1 MEVRYYLDPESG
13 EPHIHEHG
21 VTEEEVEAVLLRPGE
36 DLPAKDG
43 ARQAL
48 GQTAA
53 GRFLRVIYVPDPD
66 PNSVFVLT
74 AFELRGKP
82 LQAFR
87 RRRRRRGR

>member
-1 MEVRYYLDPESG
+1 MEVRYYLDPDSG

-21 VTEEEVEAVLLRPGE
+21 VTEEEVESLLRYPDE

-48 GQTAA
+48 GQAA
-53 GRFLRVIYVPDPD
+53 SGRYLRVIYIPDPD
-66 PNSVFVLT
+66 PDSLFVVT

-87 RRRRRRGR
+87 RRRRRRRK